1 MRTLDLCFTSNDMDW
16 VPLGPEP
23 LIDKGA
29 AQGLIAGSLGIGYV
43 VPADSLP
50 SVVHCLPA

>member
-1 MRTLDLCFTSNDMDW
+1 MDW